1 MCAVHQKLIFIL
13 QVWTRLLKAANAY
26 QGAEI
31 YRSHLTKQFLDRAGK
46 VKSLMLLLVLSLTP
60 LKTFFSLRLGLNL
73 DLRCGRVPSSVFFEE
88 QNKLTKLLDLLT
100 FKQMV

>member
-13 QVWTRLLKAANAY
+13 QVWTRLLKAANGY

-31 YRSHLTKQFLDRAGK
+31 YRSHLTKQFVDRAGK
-46 VKSLMLLLVLSLTP
+46 VVSYVAIGAFAYAFEEHFL
-60 LKTFFSLRLGLNL
+60 SLRLGLNL

-88 QNKLTKLLDLLT
+88 QDKLTKLLDLLT
-100 FKQMV
+100 FK